1 VITAPPLDEDYCLM
15 TTSADRKTGR
25 RASVMARLGLI
36 TTSLTLVAFGPGLAL
51 AEARIASNHNEILTT
66 TRR

>member
-1 VITAPPLDEDYCLM
+1 MNQKPTSDNQKTAR
-15 TTSADRKTGR
+15 T
-25 RASVMARLGLI
+25 ASVIARLGII

-51 AEARIASNHNEILTT
+51 AEARVSNNHNEILTT

>member
-1 VITAPPLDEDYCLM
+1 M
-15 TTSADRKTGR
+15 TTSEDRKTGR
-25 RASVMARLGLI
+25 RASVMARLGII

-51 AEARIASNHNEILTT
+51 AEARVFNNHNEILTT

>member
-1 VITAPPLDEDYCLM
+1 M
-15 TTSADRKTGR
+15 TTSEDRKTGR
-25 RASVMARLGLI
+25 TASVIARLGSI